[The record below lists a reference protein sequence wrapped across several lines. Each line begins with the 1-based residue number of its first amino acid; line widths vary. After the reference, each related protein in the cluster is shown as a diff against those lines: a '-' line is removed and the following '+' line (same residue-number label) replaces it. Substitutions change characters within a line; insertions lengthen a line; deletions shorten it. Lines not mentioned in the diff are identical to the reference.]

1 MQLLDDVSITGR
13 TAVLAILGDPLEQ
26 ARAPGLV
33 NAALAERGQDAVL
46 VPFRVARGALAPVIA
61 GLRAVETFRGAVVT
75 MPHKAAVVG
84 LLDEV
89 SAEARQLGACNVIRR
104 EPDGR
109 LAGTMLDGEG
119 FTAALGRTGF
129 DVRGKRV
136 FLAGAGGAAAAIAFA
151 MAKYGA
157 AALAVHNRTVEKAR
171 DLAAR
176 VHAAYPATDP
186 EVTGPRPAGHDLVI
200 NATSLGMRAGDALPL
215 DPAGLE
221 PGTVAAEIV
230 IHPETTPFLAA
241 AAARGCTVQRGL
253 PMLVEQIDQMIAFM
267 LGPCDGRSAH

>member
-1 MQLLDDVSITGR
+1 MQLLDDAPITGR

-33 NAALAERGQDAVL
+33 NAALAQRGQDAVL

-61 GLRAVETFRGAVVT
+61 GLRAVASFRGAVVT
-75 MPHKAAVVG
+75 MPHKSAVLG
-84 LLDEV
+84 LLDEA

-104 EPDGR
+104 EADGR

-119 FTAALGRTGF
+119 FTAALRRAAYAVG
-129 DVRGKRV
+129 GKRV
-136 FLAGAGGAAAAIAFA
+136 FLAGAGGAASAIAFA
-151 MAKYGA
+151 LAKYGA
-157 AALAVHNRTVEKAR
+157 AALAIHNRTGEKAH

-176 VHAAYPATDP
+176 VRAAYPAIDAQAS
-186 EVTGPRPAGHDLVI
+186 GPRPEGQDLVI
-200 NATSLGMRAGDALPL
+200 NATSLGMGPGDALPL
-215 DPAGLE
+215 DPAGLG

-241 AAARGCTVQRGL
+241 AAARGCTLQRGL
-253 PMLVEQIDQMIAFM
+253 PMLVEQIDQMIEFM
-267 LGPCDGRSAH
+267 LGPCDGRSAR